1 MTLSDKTPEDKQKLK
16 SGITGVVILLILGG
30 GGSAIISEVTGVD
43 LETLCQTDLDTGEE
57 ICIENDDAK
66 SMVSEIFSWIGI
78 LVAGVGFA
86 GLVIA
91 GLKY

>member
-16 SGITGVVILLILGG
+16 SGIMGVIILLILGS

-43 LETLCQTDLDTGEE
+43 IETLCQTDMETGEE
-57 ICIENDDAK
+57 VCIENEDAK
-66 SMVSEIFSWIGI
+66 SFVSEAFSWVAI
-78 LVAGVGFA
+78 LVGGVGFA

>member
-16 SGITGVVILLILGG
+16 SGIMGVVILLILGS
-30 GGSAIISEVTGVD
+30 GGSVLIGEITGVD
-43 LETLCQTDLDTGEE
+43 LETLCQTDSETGEE
-57 ICIENDDAK
+57 VCVENEDVK
-66 SMVSEIFSWIGI
+66 SMVSEAFSWVAI
-78 LVAGVGFA
+78 LVGAVGFA

>member
-16 SGITGVVILLILGG
+16 SGIMGVVILLILGTG
-30 GGSAIISEVTGVD
+30 GAAIISEVTGVD

-57 ICIENDDAK
+57 VCIDNEDAK
-66 SMVSEIFSWIGI
+66 SMISEIFSWVGI
-78 LVAGVGFA
+78 LIAGVGFA
-86 GLVIA
+86 GLIVA

>member
-16 SGITGVVILLILGG
+16 SGIMGVVILLILGT

-43 LETLCQTDLDTGEE
+43 LETLCQTDLDTGKEV
-57 ICIENDDAK
+57 CIDNEDAK

-78 LVAGVGFA
+78 IIGGVAFA
-86 GLVIA
+86 GLIIA

>member
-16 SGITGVVILLILGG
+16 SGIMGVVILLILGS
-30 GGSAIISEVTGVD
+30 GGSAIIGEITGVD
-43 LETLCQTDLDTGEE
+43 IETLCQTDLDTGEE
-57 ICIENDDAK
+57 ICIDNDDAK
-66 SMVSEIFSWIGI
+66 SMVSEIFSWVSI

-86 GLVIA
+86 GLIIA

>member
-16 SGITGVVILLILGG
+16 SGIMGVVILLILGTG
-30 GGSAIISEVTGVD
+30 GAAIISEVTGVD

-78 LVAGVGFA
+78 RPLAQ
-86 GLVIA
+86 LT
-91 GLKY
+91 KSDH